1 MMTKKNKRWNKAS
14 LSLLVLFL
22 GGWFVLQTF
31 TGADKPQTEN
41 KAETGNQELNYAVK
55 QPSIPET
62 LELAGE
68 AVPIH
73 LFDVY
78 EGVDNE
84 FVVNSYWHSST
95 IQTLKRA
102 ARFFPV
108 IEPILESHGV
118 PDDFKYL
125 CVIESNLRNVT
136 SPAGAKGFWQFMES
150 TGKEYGL
157 EINSYVDE
165 RYHLEKSTHAA
176 CEYLKKSY
184 EKFGSWTLAAASYNM
199 GSAGL
204 ERRIKEQKVDNYYD
218 LLLNAETARY
228 VYRIIAMKY
237 MMPEHEAYGF
247 IIDDEYK
254 YQPLETEII
263 KVDTAINSLV
273 DFAFLHGTNYK
284 TLKTLNPWLTNK
296 YLINKSGK
304 VYEITIPKAGTRVSK
319 NAVENFFED

>member
-1 MMTKKNKRWNKAS
+1 MMTKKKRFWSSAS
-14 LSLLVLFL
+14 LSMVILFL
-22 GGWFVLQTF
+22 GAWFVLQTF
-31 TGADKPQTEN
+31 TGAKNPQTNN
-41 KAETGNQELNYAVK
+41 KTETETQELNYAVK
-55 QPSIPET
+55 QPTIPDN
-62 LELAGE
+62 LEFAGE
-68 AVPIH
+68 TVPTH

-78 EGVDNE
+78 ESVDNE

-102 ARFFPV
+102 TRFFPV
-108 IEPILESHGV
+108 IEPILKSHGV

-125 CVIESNLRNVT
+125 CVIESNLKNAS

-165 RYHLEKSTHAA
+165 RYNLEKSTHAA

-184 EKFGSWTLAAASYNM
+184 KKFGNWTLAAASYNM
-199 GSAGL
+199 GSSGL

-228 VYRIIAMKY
+228 VYRIIAMKF
-237 MMPEHEAYGF
+237 MMPKHEDYGF
-247 IIDDEYK
+247 IIEDEFK

-263 KVDTAINSLV
+263 KVDIAINSLV
-273 DFAFLHGTNYK
+273 DFAFEHGTNYK
-284 TLKTLNPWLTNK
+284 TLKMLNPWLTNK
-296 YLINKSGK
+296 YLTNKSGK
-304 VYEITIPKAGTRVSK
+304 VYEITIPKAGTRPSK

>member
-1 MMTKKNKRWNKAS
+1 MMIKKKQFWSKVS
-14 LSLLVLFL
+14 IPLVITFL

-31 TGADKPQTEN
+31 TSADKPYDSDTT
-41 KAETGNQELNYAVK
+41 KTDTIHLNYAVK
-55 QPSIPET
+55 QPTIPEN
-62 LELAGE
+62 LQLAGE
-68 AVPIH
+68 TVPVH

-78 EGVDNE
+78 EDVDNE

-102 ARFFPV
+102 ARYFPV

-125 CVIESNLRNVT
+125 CVIESNLRNAT
-136 SPAGAKGFWQFMES
+136 SPAGAKGFWQFMRR

-176 CEYLKKSY
+176 CKYLKKSHK
-184 EKFGSWTLAAASYNM
+184 KFGSWTLAAASYNM

-204 ERRIKEQKVDNYYD
+204 QRRLKEQKVDNYYD
-218 LLLNAETARY
+218 LLLNPETARY

-237 MMPEHEAYGF
+237 MMPEHTAYGF
-247 IIDDEYK
+247 IIDDKYK
-254 YQPLETEII
+254 YQSLKTEII
-263 KVDTAINSLV
+263 KVDTAISSLV
-273 DFAFLHGTNYK
+273 DFAFEHGTNYK
-284 TLKTLNPWLTNK
+284 ILKSLNPWLTNK
-296 YLINKSGK
+296 YLINNSGK
-304 VYEITIPKAGTRVSK
+304 TYEITLPKAGTRPSK
-319 NAVENFFED
+319 PAVNNSF